1 MQKHWLG
8 WNHTEG
14 TKKKYRRPQIIYI
27 SHYWVVA
34 ASENLKRLPES
45 WHAIKFHFKVVKVI
59 TSKTPPFKFAEMWVK
74 QAVLVISF
82 YSQTNCQVSL
92 CPSPCPPPSLS
103 RPPSLFK
110 FSIFSFFSNTLWL
123 LPTSPL
129 SVCLSLSPS
138 ARLQF
143 IPPLVSSLLLCGRG
157 GSLSRMAVREWAANQ
172 KPQRR
177 HKTSGK
183 QQKSYLKAS
192 QWHWQLSGDPHTL
205 VHTQMDTF
213 TYIYEQVF
221 RGRMSCRMLHV
232 NSHMWQWHSCV
243 WYQHTHVAHF
253 PRGLL
258 FTAATTDMS
267 LFCADRRRL
276 HEKICLASW
285 LKVIN
290 LLNHSPAT
298 NKHLWHHPKADQSE
312 NGRTGGLA
320 NTRRNIQT
328 EREICVLFLSLIS
341 LQYNLYLNHYLWIEN
356 PNILR
361 LWSCWG
367 DSFLCLCETGEIKN
381 PSTAMILIWTINQ
394 FSFQLIEWMNK
405 GPAKSLAA
413 CEHGA
418 DKFNARACGLLNIAK
433 YWKWNLLSR
442 AHNGHKVLRS
452 ADDASPVDVFNN
464 RSASRLSIQIK
475 GCGKVE

>member
-92 CPSPCPPPSLS
+92 CPSPCPPSSLS
-103 RPPSLFK
+103 RPPLLFK

-243 WYQHTHVAHF
+243 WYQHTHVRCKHIF
-253 PRGLL
+253 PEDSSSPQPQLICHCSVQTEDGSMKRFVWLVGWKSLICL
-258 FTAATTDMS
+258 ITVQPQTSISGITPKQINLKTAA
-267 LFCADRRRL
+267 
-276 HEKICLASW
+276 
-285 LKVIN
+285 
-290 LLNHSPAT
+290 
-298 NKHLWHHPKADQSE
+298 
-312 NGRTGGLA
+312 
-320 NTRRNIQT
+320 
-328 EREICVLFLSLIS
+328 
-341 LQYNLYLNHYLWIEN
+341 
-356 PNILR
+356 
-361 LWSCWG
+361 
-367 DSFLCLCETGEIKN
+367 
-381 PSTAMILIWTINQ
+381 
-394 FSFQLIEWMNK
+394 
-405 GPAKSLAA
+405 
-413 CEHGA
+413 
-418 DKFNARACGLLNIAK
+418 
-433 YWKWNLLSR
+433 
-442 AHNGHKVLRS
+442 
-452 ADDASPVDVFNN
+452 PVV
-464 RSASRLSIQIK
+464 
-475 GCGKVE
+475 